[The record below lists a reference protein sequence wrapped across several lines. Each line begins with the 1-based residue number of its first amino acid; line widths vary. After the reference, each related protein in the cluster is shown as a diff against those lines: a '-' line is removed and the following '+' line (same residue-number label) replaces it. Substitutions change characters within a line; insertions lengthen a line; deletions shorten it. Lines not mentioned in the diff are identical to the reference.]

1 MPFIFFL
8 DLKSSISSA
17 PDSSKLQQ
25 EVVVLQSALDK
36 TNVQLATQEKELKYA
51 NDQYTSYKAAAE
63 EANAKV

>member
-1 MPFIFFL
+1 M
-8 DLKSSISSA
+8 
-17 PDSSKLQQ
+17 
-25 EVVVLQSALDK
+25 VVLQSALDK